1 MADDQSNVEIPAAKA
16 RQAVTSGRIITVLV
30 VSLTLAV
37 MAGVVMLTY
46 FHTTGGRLSLQVAV
60 SRYCQR

>member
-1 MADDQSNVEIPAAKA
+1 MADDQSNVEIPAATA

-46 FHTTGGRLSLQVAV
+46 FHTT
-60 SRYCQR
+60 

>member
-46 FHTTGGRLSLQVAV
+46 FHTT
-60 SRYCQR
+60 